1 MDKARAMTVA
11 AVAGGLT
18 VAAIAAAV
26 TAVNLAAKQD
36 PALSVAQHTTR
47 MAPKAA
53 AQLALHRRTLHSRSK
68 VIVERQSF
76 PAWK

>member
-18 VAAIAAAV
+18 VAAV

-68 VIVERQSF
+68 VIVERQSS